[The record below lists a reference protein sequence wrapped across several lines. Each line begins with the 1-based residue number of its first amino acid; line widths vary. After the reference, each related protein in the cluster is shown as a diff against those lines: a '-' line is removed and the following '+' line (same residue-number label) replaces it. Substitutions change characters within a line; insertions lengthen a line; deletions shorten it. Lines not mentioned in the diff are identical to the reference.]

1 MTRSL
6 RGTAAMVTGASSG
19 IGAATARELAAH
31 GAAVT
36 LVARRRDRL
45 ERLAERIIADGGTAL
60 VVISDVSDRN
70 QAQDAVERSVRQ
82 WGRLDILVNN
92 AGITR
97 PAPALQARISDWEDM
112 VQLNLTGSLYC
123 LHAALPHLVEAG
135 DTEPRRVADLINIS
149 SPSGRISRRG
159 SAVYCATKHA
169 MNAYSESLRQELAE
183 HRVRVT
189 VLEPAAVETE
199 LFPVDVREQRRADRG
214 YPPLHADDVA
224 DAVAYAVTRPA
235 HVAVSE
241 LLIRPTGQQR

>member
-19 IGAATARELAAH
+19 IGAATARELATH
-31 GAAVT
+31 GAAVS

-45 ERLAERIIADGGTAL
+45 DRLVDRITADGGTAL

-149 SPSGRISRRG
+149 SLVGPDLPQGVSGVLRHETCDERIQRITAPRAGRAPGARDGARTRR
-159 SAVYCATKHA
+159 S
-169 MNAYSESLRQELAE
+169 
-183 HRVRVT
+183 
-189 VLEPAAVETE
+189 
-199 LFPVDVREQRRADRG
+199 
-214 YPPLHADDVA
+214 
-224 DAVAYAVTRPA
+224 
-235 HVAVSE
+235 
-241 LLIRPTGQQR
+241 